1 MNIAEE
7 IKEKGIAKVEN
18 FLSADELNQ
27 LMSIVKYYSVPKGHN
42 DSFFITNIKTFLI
55 KLLKLDLK
63 KITQSYQLHQF
74 KKKKKINQ
82 IARKFFENKCDLKYI
97 DGYYSK
103 AGKEDILPWHTD
115 QAYDGS
121 AEVINNKFNIPK
133 KFFLKFFIYLTDVT
147 RNNGC
152 MSYIPESHK
161 IGFEIRKAIYEKKIN
176 YQSYWSLKDFRKIVA
191 DNIEYFNTKID
202 NKLIQNFFE
211 KTDFIKNG
219 NNNHDFDYDAKAG
232 TMIVFDEGGIHRGT
246 KPSLNDRMV
255 IRFLFMS
262 A

>member
-1 MNIAEE
+1 
-7 IKEKGIAKVEN
+7 
-18 FLSADELNQ
+18 
-27 LMSIVKYYSVPKGHN
+27 
-42 DSFFITNIKTFLI
+42 
-55 KLLKLDLK
+55 
-63 KITQSYQLHQF
+63 
-74 KKKKKINQ
+74 
-82 IARKFFENKCDLKYI
+82 
-97 DGYYSK
+97 
-103 AGKEDILPWHTD
+103 
-115 QAYDGS
+115 
-121 AEVINNKFNIPK
+121 
-133 KFFLKFFIYLTDVT
+133 
-147 RNNGC
+147 

-161 IGFEIRKAIYEKKIN
+161 IGFEIRKAIYEKKIK
-176 YQSYWSLKDFRKIVA
+176 YQSYWGLKDFRKIVA